1 MSTYALT
8 DSTTMLRRNLRRMR
22 RNPGLTL
29 FVAGIPLVLL
39 LLFVYVFGGTLGAGL
54 PGATG
59 SDRGAYADYLAPG
72 MLLFTVV
79 GGAQLT
85 AIGVAIDMT
94 EGIIARF
101 KTMAV
106 WRGSVLAGHVIAN
119 MIKTLL
125 AVLLVLAVSI
135 AIGFSPNASA
145 LDWLAAAGLPHPG
158 TDLAVGRARPGRQE
172 RRVGQQP
179 ADVPDAPAVPRQ
191 RLRPDGLDA
200 RGPALVRRASALHA
214 DQRDPAR
221 APDRHAHRQRRHRRA
236 RLVRGHHRRQL
247 RLVAASLRPRAAQ
260 LVDEAVPGLGVRSLD
275 SGDTPGGARGQNRR
289 AWTNPSSRRR
299 RARTFAALS

>member
-29 FVAGIPLVLL
+29 FVAGMPLVIL

-54 PGATG
+54 PGTTG

-72 MLLFTVV
+72 MLIFTVA
-79 GGAQLT
+79 GGAQLA

-119 MIKTLL
+119 MIQTLL
-125 AVLLVLAVSI
+125 ALVLVLAVSI
-135 AIGFSPNASA
+135 AIGFRPNASA
-145 LDWLAAAGLPHPG
+145 LDWVAAAGLMTFLTLALTWLSVALGLVAKSVESASNLPMFLMLLPFLGSGFVPTDSMPAGLRWFAEHQPFTPINETLRGLLLG
-158 TDLAVGRARPGRQE
+158 TPIGSDGIVALAWCAAITVASY
-172 RRVGQQP
+172 
-179 ADVPDAPAVPRQ
+179 AWAL
-191 RLRPDGLDA
+191 RLYA
-200 RGPALVRRASALHA
+200 RGP
-214 DQRDPAR
+214 
-221 APDRHAHRQRRHRRA
+221 
-236 RLVRGHHRRQL
+236 
-247 RLVAASLRPRAAQ
+247 
-260 LVDEAVPGLGVRSLD
+260 RS
-275 SGDTPGGARGQNRR
+275 S
-289 AWTNPSSRRR
+289 
-299 RARTFAALS
+299 

>member
-1 MSTYALT
+1 
-8 DSTTMLRRNLRRMR
+8 MLRRNLRRMR

-72 MLLFTVV
+72 ILLFTVV

-106 WRGSVLAGHVIAN
+106 WRGSVLAGHVIAQHDPDAARRAARARR
-119 MIKTLL
+119 LRSRS
-125 AVLLVLAVSI
+125 ASARH
-135 AIGFSPNASA
+135 ASA
-145 LDWLAAAGLPHPG
+145 LDWLAAAGLMIFL
-158 TDLAVGRARPGRQE
+158 TLALTWLSVAPRPCRQE

-179 ADVPDAPAVPRQ
+179 ADVPDAPALPRQ
-191 RLRPDGLDA
+191 RLRPDRLDA
-200 RGPALVRRASALHA
+200 RRPALVRRAPAVHA

-221 APDRHAHRQRRHRRA
+221 AAGRHALGSDAIVAA
-236 RLVRGHHRRQL
+236 RLVRGHHPPATSGRC
-247 RLVAASLRPRAAQ
+247 ASTPAGRAA
-260 LVDEAVPGLGVRSLD
+260 L
-275 SGDTPGGARGQNRR
+275 
-289 AWTNPSSRRR
+289 
-299 RARTFAALS
+299 